1 MKRYTRKCRL
11 QKRIWALWFGKERC
25 LIMAKK
31 GGLGKGLDVLF
42 SEAQYDAVG
51 GGNEADKNGNIT
63 TLRISDIEPDKNQP
77 RKTFDTEALS
87 SLADSISTHGVLQ
100 PLVVRKPQEVSDD
113 ADAVSKILGGKYSIV
128 AGERRWRAAKMAGLT
143 EVPVIIKEMTDHEA
157 AAIMLVENLQREDL
171 NSVEQAR
178 GLKRLIEEFE
188 LTQEETAQI
197 VGISR
202 PALTNSLRLLA
213 LPGKTLE
220 MLEKGELSAGHAR
233 ALLSIGNT
241 EEIDN
246 AAETVVSKG
255 LSVRETERLSKLIYA
270 RLNSPKE
277 EKKESQQDKSA
288 AAYIDKLEENMSSK
302 LGRKTKIVMSKKGG
316 AGGRLELE
324 YYDSVDLEKL
334 IKALCGDIFE
344 D

>member
-1 MKRYTRKCRL
+1 
-11 QKRIWALWFGKERC
+11 
-25 LIMAKK
+25 MARK
-31 GGLGKGLDVLF
+31 GGLGKGLDALF
-42 SEAQYDAVG
+42 SEAQFDATGAEEKSG
-51 GGNEADKNGNIT
+51 GII

-77 RKTFDTEALS
+77 RKTFDPEALS

-100 PLVVRKPQEVSDD
+100 PLVVRKPEGADD
-113 ADAVSKILGGKYSIV
+113 EKDAVKRILGSKYRIV
-128 AGERRWRAAKMAGLT
+128 AGERRWRAAKMAGLS
-143 EVPVIIKEMTDHEA
+143 EVPVIVKEMTDHEA

-178 GLKRLIEEFE
+178 GLKRLLEEFE

-202 PALTNSLRLLA
+202 PALTNSLRLLS
-213 LPGKTLE
+213 LPSKTLD

-233 ALLSIGNT
+233 ALLSINNAA
-241 EEIDN
+241 EIDN

-255 LSVRETERLSKLIYA
+255 LSVRETERMAKLIFTK
-270 RLNSPKE
+270 LNTPQSKKAQPKE
-277 EKKESQQDKSA
+277 DRSA
-288 AAYIDKLEENMSSK
+288 AAYIGKLEENMSSA
-302 LGRKTKIVMSKKGG
+302 LGRKARIIMGKKGEK
-316 AGGRLELE
+316 GGKLELE
-324 YYDSVDLEKL
+324 YYDNSDLEKL